1 MDSEGHMGITG
12 NARHIMAYPGNLTE
26 SIREIGDVLT
36 TSLGKRNLMAS
47 RKLSASSRRNVC
59 KCHVIWLILVSW
71 GSCCF
76 TKQMISRPGCKA
88 FEYVKKNGLSRFLQ
102 KSQTQHRPRP
112 PESGI
117 RNPPDLT
124 LGESWLGNGSIPI
137 NTIFSGMN
145 IHKSQLFWCELKRGT
160 IGFDTH
166 PLQRNQPSPAPW
178 QAHHPCGNQQGR
190 ELMLWRRRPRVVT
203 TMHVLRSLWPTS
215 CHPAFK
221 RFSVWRTQWAVTIP
235 DCNMINMIYMIVI
248 WL

>member
-1 MDSEGHMGITG
+1 MCW
-12 NARHIMAYPGNLTE
+12 RHPWGKET
-26 SIREIGDVLT
+26 SWQVGSWVL
-36 TSLGKRNLMAS
+36 
-47 RKLSASSRRNVC
+47 ASSRRNVC

-137 NTIFSGMN
+137 NTIFRGMN
-145 IHKSQLFWCELKRGT
+145 IHLPAILMFTRGT
-160 IGFDTH
+160 RFWHT
-166 PLQRNQPSPAPW
+166 
-178 QAHHPCGNQQGR
+178 
-190 ELMLWRRRPRVVT
+190 
-203 TMHVLRSLWPTS
+203 PTS
-215 CHPAFK
+215 KKPAITNHSMAP
-221 RFSVWRTQWAVTIP
+221 RRTIP
-235 DCNMINMIYMIVI
+235 VGTSKAGSWCSGRDDVLISPRCTLQVPVADVLSPGFQAVLSVKDSVSSDDT

>member
-1 MDSEGHMGITG
+1 MCWRHPWGKETSWQVGSWVLHQDEMYVNVTSFGWYWFHEVHVVSRSKWYLGQAARPSSMSKRMDSVDF
-12 NARHIMAYPGNLTE
+12 Y
-26 SIREIGDVLT
+26 
-36 TSLGKRNLMAS
+36 K
-47 RKLSASSRRNVC
+47 SRRP
-59 KCHVIWLILVSW
+59 S
-71 GSCCF
+71 
-76 TKQMISRPGCKA
+76 TDPD
-88 FEYVKKNGLSRFLQ
+88 
-102 KSQTQHRPRP
+102 HRN